1 MYNPS
6 TTPSTLSQAIPISTR
21 VLLCEEETRGSCLRK
36 AEDAFASW
44 RCYWNLKGLPGDVAG
59 LSDLL
64 QVCLSWGH
72 SLKSRL
78 IMEKHMW
85 APQPPHLLVRE
96 PRDTIWERGE
106 EHFVAGEIPA
116 LVLPSSP

>member
-1 MYNPS
+1 M
-6 TTPSTLSQAIPISTR
+6 
-21 VLLCEEETRGSCLRK
+21 
-36 AEDAFASW
+36 
-44 RCYWNLKGLPGDVAG
+44 AG

>member
-1 MYNPS
+1 
-6 TTPSTLSQAIPISTR
+6 
-21 VLLCEEETRGSCLRK
+21 
-36 AEDAFASW
+36 
-44 RCYWNLKGLPGDVAG
+44 
-59 LSDLL
+59 
-64 QVCLSWGH
+64 
-72 SLKSRL
+72 
-78 IMEKHMW
+78 MEKHMW